1 MFLKYLYT
9 NKINLKNCE
18 RYANRIY
25 TIDEWPVRPYSKRS
39 WPWPTPPEISPVSAL
54 NRLAEWMRYNDRL
67 TRELG
72 DTGYRPR
79 QRVFTSLQVEL
90 IFRYLRSS
98 LRGDTA
104 TRRYRRAAMPVLASD
119 NASTGVGLRR

>member
-1 MFLKYLYT
+1 MA
-9 NKINLKNCE
+9 
-18 RYANRIY
+18 YA
-25 TIDEWPVRPYSKRS
+25 
-39 WPWPTPPEISPVSAL
+39 PEISPVSAL

-72 DTGYRPR
+72 DTGLHLPA
-79 QRVFTSLQVEL
+79 SGADLPL
-90 IFRYLRSS
+90 LGSS

-119 NASTGVGLRR
+119 NASTGVGLRW

>member
-1 MFLKYLYT
+1 MRT
-9 NKINLKNCE
+9 ICE
-18 RYANRIY
+18 QDIHNRR
-25 TIDEWPVRPYSKRS
+25 VARAALFQAGAGHGLR
-39 WPWPTPPEISPVSAL
+39 PEISPVSAL

-90 IFRYLRSS
+90 IFRYLGR
-98 LRGDTA
+98 
-104 TRRYRRAAMPVLASD
+104 P
-119 NASTGVGLRR
+119 

>member
-1 MFLKYLYT
+1 MRT
-9 NKINLKNCE
+9 ICE
-18 RYANRIY
+18 QD
-25 TIDEWPVRPYSKRS
+25 THKSTRPYSKRELAMAYA
-39 WPWPTPPEISPVSAL
+39 PEISPVSAL

-90 IFRYLRSS
+90 IFRYLGR
-98 LRGDTA
+98 
-104 TRRYRRAAMPVLASD
+104 P
-119 NASTGVGLRR
+119 

>member
-1 MFLKYLYT
+1 MRTGYT
-9 NKINLKNCE
+9 Q
-18 RYANRIY
+18 
-25 TIDEWPVRPYSKRS
+25 IDEWPVRPYSKRELAMAYA
-39 WPWPTPPEISPVSAL
+39 PEISPVSAL

-90 IFRYLRSS
+90 INTFNLINMILILEDFWQKTFSGQMFLQS
-98 LRGDTA
+98 FFCCLFI
-104 TRRYRRAAMPVLASD
+104 
-119 NASTGVGLRR
+119 

>member
-1 MFLKYLYT
+1 M
-9 NKINLKNCE
+9 
-18 RYANRIY
+18 
-25 TIDEWPVRPYSKRS
+25 RPYSKRELAMAYA
-39 WPWPTPPEISPVSAL
+39 PEISPVSAL

-72 DTGYRPR
+72 DTGYRSTGLHLPA
-79 QRVFTSLQVEL
+79 SGADLPL
-90 IFRYLRSS
+90 LGSS

>member
-1 MFLKYLYT
+1 MRT
-9 NKINLKNCE
+9 ICE
-18 RYANRIY
+18 QDTHKSTSGPCGLIPKRELAMAYA
-25 TIDEWPVRPYSKRS
+25 
-39 WPWPTPPEISPVSAL
+39 PEISPVSAL

-90 IFRYLRSS
+90 IFRYLGR
-98 LRGDTA
+98 
-104 TRRYRRAAMPVLASD
+104 P
-119 NASTGVGLRR
+119 

>member
-1 MFLKYLYT
+1 MV
-9 NKINLKNCE
+9 
-18 RYANRIY
+18 YA
-25 TIDEWPVRPYSKRS
+25 
-39 WPWPTPPEISPVSAL
+39 PEISPVSAL

-90 IFRYLRSS
+90 IFRYLGR
-98 LRGDTA
+98 
-104 TRRYRRAAMPVLASD
+104 P
-119 NASTGVGLRR
+119 